1 MQRTKKITAFVLAI
15 ALCVGMLPTLGV
27 NAKAADTGKHMD
39 VLFTHDT
46 HSHLNSFSTIV
57 DGKQEEVGGFAR
69 LKTLIDEQKE
79 KNPDTLYLDG
89 GDFSMGTLIQT
100 VYETEAAELRML
112 GYLGCDV
119 TTWGNHLQHTE
130 P

>member
-15 ALCVGMLPTLGV
+15 ALYVGMLPTLGV
-27 NAKAADTGKHMD
+27 NAKAADTCKHMD

-69 LKTLIDEQKE
+69 LKTLIDKQMCIRDRYRTYTFRSNASKRS
-79 KNPDTLYLDG
+79 G
-89 GDFSMGTLIQT
+89 AG
-100 VYETEAAELRML
+100 
-112 GYLGCDV
+112 
-119 TTWGNHLQHTE
+119 
-130 P
+130 